1 MKRIN
6 KILVVV
12 MIFTTLLSGPKALGW
27 WNLIYSVEYETDENE
42 EPEIKFFFIEWIKSI
57 RSCKKR

>member
-6 KILVVV
+6 KFLVVV